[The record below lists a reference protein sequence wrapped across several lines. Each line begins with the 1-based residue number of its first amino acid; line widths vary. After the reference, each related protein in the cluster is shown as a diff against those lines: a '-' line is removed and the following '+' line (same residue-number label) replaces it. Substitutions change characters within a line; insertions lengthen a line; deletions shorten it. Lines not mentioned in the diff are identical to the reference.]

1 MAAKYLCDEC
11 GSRDDVKHL
20 RISFELDPLEPDPRR
35 LGDACLGSVRPVC
48 TSTTCVTPVS
58 TARSGSSMILLR
70 WMSNHQDHEAI
81 ENLHHRHHVL
91 FTARC

>member
-35 LGDACLGSVRPVC
+35 LGDALLGLGETRMYEHDLCNSCLDRKIRQFDDLVKVDEQS
-48 TSTTCVTPVS
+48 
-58 TARSGSSMILLR
+58 SGSRS
-70 WMSNHQDHEAI
+70 D
-81 ENLHHRHHVL
+81 
-91 FTARC
+91 